1 MVGASRK
8 RFAAAVGSEARA
20 PKQAD
25 AATTAISALSAAAGA
40 WAVRVHNVADNLDA
54 VRVAQ
59 AWNLG
64 RSLTGYTAAGDYPEG
79 GSNRAAQHDESPA
92 ESPAEAA
99 LEGDE

>member
-1 MVGASRK
+1 MG
-8 RFAAAVGSEARA
+8 GSSS
-20 PKQAD
+20 Q
-25 AATTAISALSAAAGA
+25 
-40 WAVRVHNVADNLDA
+40 
-54 VRVAQ
+54 
-59 AWNLG
+59 LG